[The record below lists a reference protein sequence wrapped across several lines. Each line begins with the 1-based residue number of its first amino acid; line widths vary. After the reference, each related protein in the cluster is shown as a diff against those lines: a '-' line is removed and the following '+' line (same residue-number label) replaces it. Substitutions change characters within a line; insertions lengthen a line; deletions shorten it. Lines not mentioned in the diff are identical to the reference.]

1 MQHEGKTTGEINITI
16 QIDKQIRKKSSWT
29 AHRESNLRPLSDEW
43 ALRHCALS
51 ECATFKLKERGT
63 NSLYKYVSWRLR
75 LVTHTSG
82 PAELLELP
90 WFVSEPIAD
99 TT

>member
-1 MQHEGKTTGEINITI
+1 MQHEGKTTGEINITM

-29 AHRESNLRPLSDEW
+29 AHRESNLRPLSDERV
-43 ALRHCALS
+43 LRYCSLS
-51 ECATFKLKERGT
+51 ECATFQLRERGT
-63 NSLYKYVSWRLR
+63 NSLYKYACWCLR

-82 PAELLELP
+82 RGELLELP